1 MISLEMREEINK
13 LMKEFDVVRHDDEE
27 QYMTLISQVIDDI
40 YEYILFIYDF
50 SYSIKLEF
58 IVYKMENLFSYLW
71 GIIDKSDYDKMNNEL
86 KLLIKNATLTKK
98 LAKLAYNNVNKLSSN
113 IDNNRLL
120 VEIERLLIDI
130 AYVLINIK
138 NSIVKKKDIDVRL
151 NCYNSYFTPIMPT
164 IEYFDFES
172 ANDKL
177 NIMIKKRKKL
187 YLRDFD
193 NVVHD

>member
-1 MISLEMREEINK
+1 MINLEMKEEINK
-13 LMKEFDVVRHDDEE
+13 LMKEFALARQDNEE
-27 QYMTLISQVIDDI
+27 KYMALISQIIDDI

-50 SYSIKLEF
+50 SYSIKLDF
-58 IVYKMENLFSYLW
+58 IVYKIENLFSYLW
-71 GIIDKSDYDKMNNEL
+71 GIIDKSDYDNMNNEL

-98 LAKLAYNNVNKLSSN
+98 IAKIAYNNINKLASN
-113 IDNNRLL
+113 IDNNKLL

-138 NSIVKKKDIDVRL
+138 NSIVKKKNIDVSL

-164 IEYFDFES
+164 VEFFDFES

-177 NIMIKKRKKL
+177 NIMIKKRK
-187 YLRDFD
+187 
-193 NVVHD
+193 